1 MLTTDSCLGIY
12 ITQAK
17 AEFVLLKPYRG
28 KLKVAKAGS
37 CDIPAGLISRGMV
50 KDPAALGRCLRSLL
64 AKNRIR
70 NKEAV
75 VSMPPAACLTQIIE
89 MPTRPPANPVS
100 YIQGEIRHSSLL
112 GGKSPCL
119 DYRPIENIA
128 ENTVPRIIAAA
139 ADMEKV
145 NSLIKALNTAR
156 IEPVSIE
163 PPQFAAFRAL
173 YREITPLQNE
183 KRSILVDIE
192 KTGMTLS
199 VFNRKGIDFIRQV
212 QFSDNDLQG
221 GVGNCILLEIYT
233 ILQYYQLQDTTG
245 IDPQWHISLLDQHNM
260 LDEKF
265 RINQEIETAKL
276 DNGSINLLKKIVVD
290 PKIKAASITAAGLA
304 LKQAHTVAMKI
315 NMDLVPKEQR
325 KIRNTKKQL
334 LINANVAAV
343 TLLITFLSAGLIGF
357 EMKQKQSVMDR
368 AELDLSAGL
377 LKMQI
382 NRSRELESDLARLR
396 NKTGSITSILNTSRD
411 VSTWTKLLNEISA
424 VIPENVCI
432 TDVRSIGPERIAIQ
446 GYAEDHQKIYEYLDA
461 IKASPVTANAE
472 IIETSAS
479 DYADYINYLIE
490 FNFTGKKFNLKD
502 V

>member
-1 MLTTDSCLGIY
+1 MLTTDNCLGIY

-17 AEFVLLKPYRG
+17 AEFVLLKPSRG
-28 KLKVAKAGS
+28 KLKVARAGS
-37 CDIPAGLISRGMV
+37 CEIPAGVISRGMV
-50 KDPAALGRCLRSLL
+50 KDPAALGRCLRGML

-70 NKEAV
+70 CKEAV
-75 VSMPPAACLTQIIE
+75 VSMPPEACLTQILE
-89 MPTRPPANPVS
+89 MPSRPPANPAS
-100 YIQGEIRHSSLL
+100 YIQGEIRHSAML

-119 DYRPIENIA
+119 DYRPIENMA
-128 ENTVPRIIAAA
+128 ENAAPRIVAAA

-145 NSLIKALNTAR
+145 NSLIKALNAAR

-183 KRSILVDIE
+183 KRSILIDLE

-212 QFSDNDLQG
+212 VFSDSDLESG
-221 GVGNCILLEIYT
+221 AGKRILLEIHT

-260 LDEKF
+260 LDETF
-265 RINQEIETAKL
+265 RVDEEIETAKL

-290 PKIKAASITAAGLA
+290 PKIKAASLTAAGLA

-325 KIRNTKKQL
+325 KIRNRKRQL

-343 TLLITFLSAGLIGF
+343 TLLIAFLLAGLTGF
-357 EMKQKQSVMDR
+357 EMKKRQAVMDR
-368 AELDLSAGL
+368 SELELSANM

-382 NRSRELESDLARLR
+382 NRSRGLENDLAKLR
-396 NKTGSITSILNTSRD
+396 NKTESITSILNTSRD
-411 VSTWTKLLNEISA
+411 ASIWTKLLNEISA

-432 TDVRSIGPERIAIQ
+432 TDVRSIGAETISIQ
-446 GYAEDHQKIYEYLDA
+446 GYAENHQKIYDYLDA
-461 IKASPVTANAE
+461 IKASPMTENTE

-490 FNFTGKKFNLKD
+490 FKLAVRKNNLKD